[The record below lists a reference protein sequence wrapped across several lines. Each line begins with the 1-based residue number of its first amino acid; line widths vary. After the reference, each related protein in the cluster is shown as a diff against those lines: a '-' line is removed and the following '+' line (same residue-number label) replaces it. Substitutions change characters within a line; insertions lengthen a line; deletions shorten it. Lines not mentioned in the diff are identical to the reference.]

1 MSIKD
6 YKGGII
12 TKNPTTPTGPYQ
24 DGAASGVWTM
34 DEAAEYTKQGV
45 WPTAGNISPEQYV
58 DGLLSTYL
66 YTGTGSALDID
77 NDLDLSGKGGLVWIK
92 NRTNVSDHTLFDTA
106 RGPEKLLFTTSTSAE
121 QDRTADNDSLGAFN
135 ADGFSLQA
143 STGNRTNESGSD
155 FVSWSFLKKPGFFDV
170 LTYTGDGSVQSINH
184 NLGSVPACMIVKRT
198 DSTGD
203 WYVYH
208 VDLGVG
214 INGRKTV
221 KLNSTAAQSD
231 SGGFSD
237 HPTAT
242 AFTVNYAANTSGATY
257 VAYLFASD
265 DARFGDNA
273 NESIIK
279 CASYTGNGSTTGPVV
294 NVGFEP
300 QWILIKNTS
309 QVSNWLIHDVMR
321 GMSVGENSIAL
332 YPNLTNA
339 DTNPGVVRVS
349 PNATGF
355 YLSNTASGDLNTNGN
370 VYIYIAIRRPM
381 KTPTAATEVFTP
393 IARTGTGAT
402 AEVTGVGFSP
412 DMLLQGRRTAPD
424 WPTSDRLRGVGKNL
438 GTPYTQ
444 AETTPGYIDSYDM
457 DGVTLGSGNAVNGS
471 GLTYIEY
478 FFKRAPGF
486 FDVVAYTGNGSPS
499 NTVRRDLNHNLG
511 VTPELAIL
519 KRRDSTSEWQ
529 VGVNGTSL
537 YLNLSN
543 GSVGTYT
550 PSSYFNATDFDVEGW
565 ITEANNNVSG
575 ATYVVYLFATLA
587 GVSKVGSF
595 THTSG
600 SDTNVDCGFTS
611 GARFV
616 LIKRTDATDGWQVYD
631 TARGINSG
639 ADPVLQLNDT
649 AAEFSQDLMDPYSA
663 GFTITGTKT
672 SGTYI
677 FLAIA

>member
-1 MSIKD
+1 
-6 YKGGII
+6 
-12 TKNPTTPTGPYQ
+12 
-24 DGAASGVWTM
+24 M
-34 DEAAEYTKQGV
+34 DQAAEYTKQGV
-45 WPTAGNISPEQYV
+45 WPTAGNLSPEQYV
-58 DGLLSTYL
+58 EGVFSTYL
-66 YTGTGSALDID
+66 YTGTGSALNIVNNID
-77 NDLDLSGKGGLVWIK
+77 LAAKGGLVWTK
-92 NRTNVSDHTLFDTA
+92 RRTSSNSHWFLDSV
-106 RGPEKLLFTTSTSAE
+106 RGGDQIIRS
-121 QDRTADNDSLGAFN
+121 N
-135 ADGFSLQA
+135 
-143 STGNRTNESGSD
+143 TNESQFTSAGLEITSFNSD
-155 FVSWSFLKKPGFFDV
+155 GYTLGTASDINSASQDDASWTFLKKPGFFDIV
-170 LTYTGDGSVQSINH
+170 TYTGTGSNTTVSH
-184 NLGSVPACMIVKRT
+184 NLGSAPGVIIVK
-198 DSTGD
+198 SLSAYNS
-203 WYVYH
+203 WAVYH
-208 VDLGVG
+208 RSVG
-214 INGRKTV
+214 ATKYLLLNDTNAPITNSGYWNDTAPTSTEFSVGTNG
-221 KLNSTAAQSD
+221 
-231 SGGFSD
+231 
-237 HPTAT
+237 
-242 AFTVNYAANTSGATY
+242 TVNNSGASY
-257 VAYLFASD
+257 VAYLFAHD
-265 DARFGDNA
+265 DQRFGDNS

-279 CASYTGNGSTTGPVV
+279 CGTFTGTSSGEVSVDLGWEPQFIIYKLVNNASYLNDD
-294 NVGFEP
+294 
-300 QWILIKNTS
+300 
-309 QVSNWLIHDVMR
+309 NWRMHDVMR
-321 GMSVGENSIAL
+321 GWDVSNRELLNPNSTAAESTLSNTGGYEIK
-332 YPNLTNA
+332 PT
-339 DTNPGVVRVS
+339 
-349 PNATGF
+349 ATGF
-355 YLSNTASGDLNTNGN
+355 IHEGHATADGDE
-370 VYIYIAIRRPM
+370 YIYIAIRRPM
-381 KTPTAATEVFTP
+381 KTPEAGTEVFTP

-412 DMLLQGRRTAPD
+412 DMLLQARRTAPD

-444 AETTPGYIDSYDM
+444 AETTPSPAYIDSYDM

-543 GSVGTYT
+543 GSAGTYT
-550 PSSYFNATDFDVEGW
+550 HSSYFNATDFDVEGW

>member
-1 MSIKD
+1 M
-6 YKGGII
+6 
-12 TKNPTTPTGPYQ
+12 
-24 DGAASGVWTM
+24 
-34 DEAAEYTKQGV
+34 
-45 WPTAGNISPEQYV
+45 
-58 DGLLSTYL
+58 
-66 YTGTGSALDID
+66 
-77 NDLDLSGKGGLVWIK
+77 
-92 NRTNVSDHTLFDTA
+92 
-106 RGPEKLLFTTSTSAE
+106 
-121 QDRTADNDSLGAFN
+121 
-135 ADGFSLQA
+135 
-143 STGNRTNESGSD
+143 
-155 FVSWSFLKKPGFFDV
+155 
-170 LTYTGDGSVQSINH
+170 
-184 NLGSVPACMIVKRT
+184 
-198 DSTGD
+198 
-203 WYVYH
+203 
-208 VDLGVG
+208 
-214 INGRKTV
+214 
-221 KLNSTAAQSD
+221 
-231 SGGFSD
+231 
-237 HPTAT
+237 
-242 AFTVNYAANTSGATY
+242 
-257 VAYLFASD
+257 
-265 DARFGDNA
+265 
-273 NESIIK
+273 
-279 CASYTGNGSTTGPVV
+279 
-294 NVGFEP
+294 
-300 QWILIKNTS
+300 
-309 QVSNWLIHDVMR
+309 HDVMR
-321 GMSVGENSIAL
+321 GWDVSNRELLNPNSTAAESTLSNTGGYEIK
-332 YPNLTNA
+332 PT
-339 DTNPGVVRVS
+339 
-349 PNATGF
+349 ATGF
-355 YLSNTASGDLNTNGN
+355 IHEGHATADGDE
-370 VYIYIAIRRPM
+370 YIYIAIRRPM
-381 KTPTAATEVFTP
+381 KTPEAGTEVFTP

-412 DMLLQGRRTAPD
+412 DMLLQARRTAPD

-444 AETTPGYIDSYDM
+444 AETTPSPAYIDSYDM

-543 GSVGTYT
+543 GSAGTYT
-550 PSSYFNATDFDVEGW
+550 HSSYFNATDFDVEGW